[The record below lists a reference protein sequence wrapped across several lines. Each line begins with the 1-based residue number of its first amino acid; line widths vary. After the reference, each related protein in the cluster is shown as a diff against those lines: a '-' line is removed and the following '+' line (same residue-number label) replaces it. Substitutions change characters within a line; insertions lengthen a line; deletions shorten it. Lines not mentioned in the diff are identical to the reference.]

1 MKKII
6 AGLSIVAASSLM
18 AANIDLYGQAHLS
31 ADSVNNGDH
40 TTAVLAS
47 NASRL
52 GVKANAEITN
62 GITAVLQYEMGV
74 DLSGEGSNDDG
85 NGGNFN
91 AAAGKGANNGFFT
104 SARDSFVGVKGNFG
118 SVLAGNLPVINQ
130 YMYDYNL
137 FADQAG
143 DLGNLWGGASAIGV
157 DRGSNTVAYFIP
169 SFVEGLSG
177 DVAYVTD
184 SSGSNN
190 GNKTTGVLLKA
201 NYATSGL
208 KVGVAYIAL
217 TKDSLASGAGK
228 KPTDLTFTASYT
240 RDNFSIGGGYLMADP
255 DTGATKRKSYTVGGS
270 FTMDK
275 ATLKAQY
282 TSVSD
287 DVTNQDANQI
297 SVGADYA
304 VSKDATVYL
313 AYASI
318 SNDPGAS
325 YGPNGWGH
333 GKSAYGT
340 PAVGKDPSVFSLG
353 FVYKFRGNI
362 YKK

>member
-1 MKKII
+1 MKKVI
-6 AGLSIVAASSLM
+6 AGLSIVVASSLM

-31 ADSVNNGDH
+31 ADSVDNGDH

-52 GVKANAEITN
+52 GVKAEAELTD

-85 NGGNFN
+85 NGGDFN
-91 AAAGKGANNGFFT
+91 AAAGKGTNNGFFT
-104 SARDSFVGVKGNFG
+104 SARDSFVGVKGSFG

-137 FADQAG
+137 FADQVG
-143 DLGNLWGGASAIGV
+143 DLGNLWGGASAIGI

-177 DVAYVTD
+177 DIAYVTD
-184 SSGSNN
+184 SSGSND
-190 GNKTTGVLLKA
+190 GNETTGVLLKA
-201 NYATSGL
+201 NYEISGL
-208 KVGVAYIAL
+208 KVGVAYVAL
-217 TKDSLASGAGK
+217 TNDTVTTGK
-228 KPTDLTFTASYT
+228 NPTDLAFTASYT
-240 RDNFSIGGGYLMADP
+240 RDNFSIGGGYLMSDD
-255 DTGATKRKSYTVGGS
+255 DTATDNKTNSYTVGGS
-270 FTMDK
+270 FTMNK

-282 TSVSD
+282 TVLNADTVNSD
-287 DVTNQDANQI
+287 TNQI
-297 SVGADYA
+297 SVGADYV
-304 VSKDATVYL
+304 VSKDAMVYL
-313 AYASI
+313 AYANV
-318 SNDPGAS
+318 SNDTGAS

-340 PAVGKDPSVFSLG
+340 PAKGKDPSVFSLG
-353 FVYKFRGNI
+353 FVYKFGGNI
-362 YKK
+362 YSK

>member
-1 MKKII
+1 MKKVI

-18 AANIDLYGQAHLS
+18 AANINLYGQAHLS
-31 ADSVNNGDH
+31 ADSVNNGNH

-52 GVKANAEITN
+52 GVKADAEITD

-91 AAAGKGANNGFFT
+91 ATAGQGVNNGFFT

-118 SVLAGNLPVINQ
+118 TVLAGNLPVINQ

-137 FADQAG
+137 FADQVG
-143 DLGNLWGGASAIGV
+143 DLGNLWGGASAIGI
-157 DRGSNTVAYFIP
+157 DRGSNTIAYFIP

-177 DVAYVTD
+177 DVAYVSD
-184 SSGSNN
+184 SSGAND

-201 NYATSGL
+201 NYAISGL

-217 TKDSLASGAGK
+217 TNDTVVTGR
-228 KPTDLTFTASYT
+228 KPTDLAFTASYT
-240 RDNFSIGGGYLMADP
+240 MDQFSIGGGYLMSDN
-255 DTGATKRKSYTVGGS
+255 DQATNNKTNSYTVGGS

-275 ATLKAQY
+275 ATVKAQY
-282 TSVSD
+282 TAVNADAANS
-287 DVTNQDANQI
+287 NANQI
-297 SVGADYA
+297 AVGADYA
-304 VSKDATVYL
+304 ISKDATVYL
-313 AYASI
+313 AYASV
-318 SNDPGAS
+318 SNDAGVQ

-333 GKSAYGT
+333 GKSAYGK
-340 PAVGKDPSVFSLG
+340 PVLGQDPSVFSLG
-353 FVYKFRGNI
+353 FVYKFGGNI
-362 YKK
+362 YSK